1 MAAHFCIPG
10 ESRRDPEL
18 SREAPPDLRISDAD
32 IESAKLELVGDL
44 DTFQEW
50 LGGELCFIS
59 AISSEWE
66 MRRPERLAA
75 AEVSTQMHAALVATL
90 REDKDTLLAA
100 MKPLL
105 EAYFRAKDKR
115 LMQMASEVEA

>member
-1 MAAHFCIPG
+1 MMYGIPG
-10 ESRRDPEL
+10 ESRRDPEQ
-18 SREAPPDLRISDAD
+18 SRAAPPDRRISDAD
-32 IESAKLELVGDL
+32 IASAKLELVGDL

-50 LGGELCFIS
+50 LGGHLAWIE
-59 AISSEWE
+59 AITSDHETRIPS
-66 MRRPERLAA
+66 RLQRAP
-75 AEVSTQMHAALVATL
+75 VPTQMHAALVATL

-105 EAYFRAKDKR
+105 DAYFRAKDKR